1 MRMRSVVEKAP
12 ESFRHCDVDCEVFE
26 VSKVMRSQWLPN
38 IFMAQWPPSYEHEIQ
53 KKSPSPISVLWLR
66 REREG
71 KANALRLVS
80 CDVCLCTLII
90 GHRQVCFFHFAV
102 IISAA
107 DFWENVG
114 YFYLLFS
121 PVIICFVCIFTE
133 LNFGLG
139 SYEHVVDSMVRTQ
152 TRLRMYLVSGEQEL

>member
-1 MRMRSVVEKAP
+1 MCFVVEKAP
-12 ESFRHCDVDCEVFE
+12 ESFRHCEVDYEVFK

-38 IFMAQWPPSYEHEIQ
+38 IFMAQWPLCYEHEIQ
-53 KKSPSPISVLWLR
+53 IKKSPSPISVLWFR
-66 REREG
+66 REREREK

-90 GHRQVCFFHFAV
+90 GHRQVCFFHSVV

-114 YFYLLFS
+114 YFYLLFP

-139 SYEHVVDSMVRTQ
+139 SYRHVIELVDSAQSTLTYVF
-152 TRLRMYLVSGEQEL
+152 GF